1 MKMEELSILVVMGQ
15 LGFVNFFYYSDAS
28 QFLLMGK
35 YTTFYFDILN
45 LQSTLTLILILHG
58 KRPWLVGLLACIDW
72 FKL

>member
-15 LGFVNFFYYSDAS
+15 LGFVNFF
-28 QFLLMGK
+28 
-35 YTTFYFDILN
+35 TTVMLHNFCFDILN
-45 LQSTLTLILILHG
+45 LQSTLTLILILNG